1 MDRNK
6 YEDKIM
12 KLAMETFAEKG
23 LEFFNIPGK
32 VKSIGFTELPTLEI
46 NDMIMD
52 FTFLME
58 DDTYIHLEF
67 QTTDKGKDD
76 LRRFKY
82 YETALEWKTKKEVK
96 TYVIY
101 TNGISNPRTSYN
113 SGFNSFQVKA
123 ITMINL
129 DGDKIL
135 EDLITK
141 TKSKITLSD
150 LDLLNLIFVPVMGGN
165 HPVSSKIIT
174 AFKILQSQNIDKENI
189 TAMLFA
195 FANKFLNEKD
205 LNKIREM
212 IRMTKLG
219 KMIYEDGKL
228 KGVMLV
234 ALNLLKE
241 NVDINIIHK
250 STGLSKEQIIKL
262 KEQLDEDTLPSLDE
276 FK

>member
-1 MDRNK
+1 
-6 YEDKIM
+6 
-12 KLAMETFAEKG
+12 
-23 LEFFNIPGK
+23 
-32 VKSIGFTELPTLEI
+32 
-46 NDMIMD
+46 MD

-67 QTTDKGKDD
+67 QTTAKGKDD

-141 TKSKITLSD
+141 AKSKITLSD

-174 AFKILQSQNIDKENI
+174 AFKILQSQNIDTENI
-189 TAMLFA
+189 TAMLFD
-195 FANKFLNEKD
+195 FANKFLSEKD

-250 STGLSKEQIIKL
+250 TTGLSEEQIIKL